1 MRIVLGI
8 IGSVMTLIV
17 LATAAVV
24 FFVDPNQWREPI
36 SDALSEQTGRP
47 VAIDG
52 SLNWQ
57 FFPRLGIDV
66 GAVRIGSGAGFG
78 DRPLLSAQGLSL
90 GLEVMP
96 LLTGEIALEALR
108 IDTPQINSF
117 AEPMGRRTGKRSGR
131 SQPMRAPPIKPH
143 QRHRHGW
150 RALAWA
156 ASI

>member
-78 DRPLLSAQGLSL
+78 DCVLYTSEPTRRRGKSYAAFCLKKKKTTYHISHLPLVHTQTL
-90 GLEVMP
+90 
-96 LLTGEIALEALR
+96 
-108 IDTPQINSF
+108 
-117 AEPMGRRTGKRSGR
+117 
-131 SQPMRAPPIKPH
+131 
-143 QRHRHGW
+143 
-150 RALAWA
+150 
-156 ASI
+156 